1 MYFVLGVAPAVAGSS
16 ETSRET
22 TDLTSTDSCA
32 CVEAKRTHGW
42 CEACGVGY
50 VGDVPIRS
58 RYLWHVLDAHGHTL
72 NIESLNCVH
81 CTEAAAT
88 DGYCADSKIGFVDG
102 KAYFSRLTW
111 LLARAD
117 RQELERA
124 DYDALVHDLQILAIA
139 NKAAEHCE
147 QCAAAI
153 VTDTQCPVCRI
164 RYQDGK
170 PMRVTPS
177 ARE

>member
-1 MYFVLGVAPAVAGSS
+1 M
-16 ETSRET
+16 
-22 TDLTSTDSCA
+22 
-32 CVEAKRTHGW
+32 
-42 CEACGVGY
+42 GY

-81 CTEAAAT
+81 CTEAAAI

-117 RQELERA
+117 HQELEPSEN
-124 DYDALVHDLQILAIA
+124 DTLVHDLKILATA
-139 NKAAEHCE
+139 SEVAERCE
-147 QCAAAI
+147 KCAAAI

-170 PMRVTPS
+170 PVRVAPS